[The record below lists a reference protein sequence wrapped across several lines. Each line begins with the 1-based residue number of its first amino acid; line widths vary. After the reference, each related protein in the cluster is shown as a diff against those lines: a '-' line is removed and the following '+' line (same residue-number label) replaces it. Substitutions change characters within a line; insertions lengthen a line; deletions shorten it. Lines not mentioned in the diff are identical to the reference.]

1 MLKLLAGNEA
11 LALGAYHAGVMVASA
26 YPGTPST
33 EILESLAGHKD
44 IRVDWSSDERVAMEV
59 AIGASFAGVRAM
71 ASMKHVGLNVASDP
85 FMSSSVTGV
94 NAGLVVVV
102 ADDPG
107 MHSSQSEQDTRNY
120 AKFAKVP
127 LLEPG
132 DSQEAYDFMQ
142 YAFDIS
148 EKFDTPVIV
157 RSTTRLSHA
166 KSVVD
171 LSKSRTEKKGD
182 FGYDISKYVLLP
194 VYARGRR
201 PAMEQRVSKLRKYAE
216 TLPLNQIT
224 WGDTRV
230 GIVSSGVV
238 YQYAREVFPDA
249 SFLKLGMVYPLPQT
263 LIKQFASHVE
273 KLIVIEE
280 LDPFIEDNIRLKG
293 ISVIGKAI
301 FPSIGEFSP
310 EVIEESAVHANILPK
325 SASRKQPAEGLPKR
339 PPLLCPGC
347 PHTGLFHVLSSVG
360 KRSVPG
366 KSAKPEDRD
375 LVICGDIGCYTLG
388 TYPPLSAMD
397 FNVCMGASIG
407 MALGMEKSG
416 IDKKV
421 VAVIG
426 DSTFYHSGVS
436 GLLTAVYFNSK
447 ITIVILDNLTTAMT
461 GHQDHPGTGVSAQGD
476 PATTVELEQL
486 VRGCGVEDMV
496 TVDAFDIK
504 AVRNGVKSALDA
516 DNLSVII
523 VRGNCAVRIKQRSG
537 ARAVDAEYCNDCG
550 MCLLLGCSA
559 IQKRDGRIVIDEA
572 LCAGDICKVCQQL
585 CSRGAI
591 YSTSDKG
598 QND

>member
-1 MLKLLAGNEA
+1 MLKLLSGNEA
-11 LALGAYHAGVMVASA
+11 LALGVYHAGVMVASA

-33 EILESLAGHKD
+33 EILESLSRHKD
-44 IRVDWSSDERVAMEV
+44 VHAEWSSDERVAMEV
-59 AIGASFAGVRAM
+59 ALGASFAGVRAM
-71 ASMKHVGLNVASDP
+71 VSMKHVGLNVASDP

-94 NAGLVVVV
+94 NAGLVMIV

-132 DSQEAYDFMQ
+132 DSQEAYDFIE

-171 LSKSRTEKKGD
+171 VSKTRAEKEGE

-201 PAMEQRVSKLRKYAE
+201 PAVEQRVNKLRKYAE
-216 TLPLNQIT
+216 TLPLNKIT
-224 WGDTRV
+224 WGDTRI

-238 YQYAREVFPDA
+238 YQYAREAFPSA

-293 ISVIGKAI
+293 ISVIGKVI

-310 EVIEESAVHANILPK
+310 DVIKESAVRANILAK
-325 SASRKQPAEGLPKR
+325 TASRKEPAEGLPKR

-347 PHTGLFHVLSSVG
+347 PHTGLFHVLSSID

-366 KSAKPEDRD
+366 KSAKLKERD
-375 LVICGDIGCYTLG
+375 LAICGDIGCYTLG

-397 FNVCMGASIG
+397 FNICMGASIG
-407 MALGMEKSG
+407 TALGMERSG

-426 DSTFYHSGVS
+426 DSTFYHSGIS

-461 GHQDHPGTGVSAQGD
+461 GHQDHPGTGISVQGE
-476 PATTVELEQL
+476 PTTKVELEQL
-486 VRGCGVEDMV
+486 VRGCGVEDVV

-504 AVRNGVKSALDA
+504 SIRKSVKSALDA
-516 DNLSVII
+516 PNLSVII
-523 VRGNCAVRIKQRSG
+523 VRGNCAVRVKQRSG
-537 ARAVDAEYCNDCG
+537 ARVIDAERCNDCG
-550 MCLLLGCSA
+550 KCLLLGCSA
-559 IQKRDGRIVIDEA
+559 IQKRDGMVVIDAA
-572 LCAGDICKVCQQL
+572 LCAGDICTICQQV

-591 YSTSDKG
+591 HPG
-598 QND
+598 